1 MNSELF
7 LPPKT
12 LYRRTLNKLKRV
24 PLIQVLYK
32 NLNPLR
38 KIEIA
43 SIQSYLTKNSDDYI
57 LDIGCGDGYWTN
69 YFSKSAKKII
79 GIDPN
84 KEDVEI
90 AKKRAKQNVVIMTG
104 QAEHLEFAD
113 TTFDKVVSVCVF
125 EHLLSDINSF
135 KEIYRVLKKNGKLLA
150 TVDSLNA
157 PNISNEHIKWHLKQC
172 YCNQLYDE
180 KSISEKLASVGFTDI
195 KIKYIS
201 CSKLSIK
208 WEIFNEQYGILSFCF
223 VPVMYPLIRLV
234 EMNISKNYGYKLFV
248 KAEKI

>member
-90 AKKRAKQNVVIMTG
+90 AKKR
-104 QAEHLEFAD
+104 
-113 TTFDKVVSVCVF
+113 S
-125 EHLLSDINSF
+125 
-135 KEIYRVLKKNGKLLA
+135 
-150 TVDSLNA
+150 
-157 PNISNEHIKWHLKQC
+157 
-172 YCNQLYDE
+172 
-180 KSISEKLASVGFTDI
+180 
-195 KIKYIS
+195 
-201 CSKLSIK
+201 
-208 WEIFNEQYGILSFCF
+208 
-223 VPVMYPLIRLV
+223 
-234 EMNISKNYGYKLFV
+234 
-248 KAEKI
+248 